1 MSKILIIVSLMVGL
15 YSATGEETVTVNKRN
30 WIRLNMTAMYHGY
43 FQGDNKAYLSFFDGK
58 DANSIIVYLFLSKT
72 LNEEETLEAKN
83 RVREYLKSS
92 KINFDCED
100 WLSYDT
106 VYILK

>member
-1 MSKILIIVSLMVGL
+1 MVGL

-43 FQGDNKAYLSFFDGK
+43 FQGDNKSYLSFFDGT
-58 DANSIIVYLFLSKT
+58 DANSITVYLYLSKT
-72 LNEEETLEAKN
+72 LSEKDVLETKD
-83 RVREYLKSS
+83 RVRKYLKAS
-92 KINFDCED
+92 KDNFQCED

-106 VYILK
+106 IYILR